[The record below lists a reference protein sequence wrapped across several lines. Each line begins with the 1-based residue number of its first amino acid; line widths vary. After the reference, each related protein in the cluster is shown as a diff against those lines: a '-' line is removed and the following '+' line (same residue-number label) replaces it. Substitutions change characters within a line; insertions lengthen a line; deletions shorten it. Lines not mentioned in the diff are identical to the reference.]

1 MYRRWEIFPCTKWR
15 VQLLSISM
23 NVPMRHGVAAL
34 NIIAWRQKKRDDST
48 RVQSSKNVKSPQA
61 FMPKDL
67 RMHPDTPQIRRIRH
81 NLHRCE
87 WFCLVALILILLV
100 FFLFPTQILWG
111 SMTIQKTTSVSTIHW
126 CARRILVQSIRNNE
140 MTDCSMT
147 IATRCK
153 YEQNICSQRLSQS
166 DYLIYELRVFRPWR

>member
-1 MYRRWEIFPCTKWR
+1 MACTIAFHLDECPYEAWRRSVKHNCLKTEKARWFHTSAVFKKCEESTSIYAEGPKNASRYTADSQNQAQSPQVWVILFGGAHPDSFGVFPFPNANIVVLSNCTK
-15 VQLLSISM
+15 
-23 NVPMRHGVAAL
+23 
-34 NIIAWRQKKRDDST
+34 
-48 RVQSSKNVKSPQA
+48 
-61 FMPKDL
+61 
-67 RMHPDTPQIRRIRH
+67 
-81 NLHRCE
+81 
-87 WFCLVALILILLV
+87 
-100 FFLFPTQILWG
+100 WG